1 MPRLMDGLGQ
11 LFGRQ
16 PTGADDGAQGKPSNT
31 SDQREGTRIALA
43 VGIEVPRP
51 GSHEVTVFARRLGS
65 SVAFDYRIQF
75 LSDGSVRF
83 VFRAAPS
90 LKAWRVMQYMGFQP
104 EDRGNQIWVRK
115 SGSLWS
121 AKELVETIN
130 FVHLVI
136 HHGYVIPDQRFSLD
150 RITGG

>member
-1 MPRLMDGLGQ
+1 MPRLIDGLGQ

-31 SDQREGTRIALA
+31 SDPPEGTRIALA

-65 SVAFDYRIQF
+65 SVAFDYRVQF
-75 LSDGSVRF
+75 LRDGSVRF
-83 VFRAAPS
+83 IFRAAPS
-90 LKAWRVMQYMGFQP
+90 LKVWRVMQYMGFQP

-121 AKELVETIN
+121 AKELVDTIN

-136 HHGYVIPDQRFSLD
+136 VVRTLSDYLRLIY
-150 RITGG
+150 

>member
-1 MPRLMDGLGQ
+1 LC
-11 LFGRQ
+11 
-16 PTGADDGAQGKPSNT
+16 
-31 SDQREGTRIALA
+31 
-43 VGIEVPRP
+43 
-51 GSHEVTVFARRLGS
+51 S

-83 VFRAAPS
+83 IFRAAPS
-90 LKAWRVMQYMGFQP
+90 LKVWRLVRYMGFQP

-121 AKELVETIN
+121 AKELVDTIN

-136 HHGYVIPDQRFSLD
+136 HHGYVIPDQRF
-150 RITGG
+150 